1 MIKRYPDYKTYTGQ
15 IKYNNLCCDAYN
27 RLNKRVTI
35 IEEEINII
43 ISQGCKET
51 EVVYNS
57 PTIPTQNINSSSC
70 VTLIQDPIDI
80 TTTFNSRYILNSE
93 NIVNGRQKTVVNRS
107 DTEQFKVISLFST
120 NKDGIGGFS
129 NAGTHYNT
137 YIFASKDGSISLIWD
152 DIQNVWSVIRYD
164 GSFQNVT

>member
-1 MIKRYPDYKTYTGQ
+1 MIKRYPDYKTYTEQ

-43 ISQGCKET
+43 ISEGCKAT

-70 VTLIQDPIDI
+70 VTLIQDPIDN
-80 TTTFNSRYILNSE
+80 TSDFNSRYILNSE
-93 NIVNGRQKTVVNRS
+93 NIVNGRQKTIVNRS
-107 DTEQFKVISLFST
+107 EINENKIINVQST
-120 NKDGIGGFS
+120 NISGLGGFS
-129 NAGTHYNT
+129 NAGTNYNT
-137 YIFASKDGSISLIWD
+137 YIFTSKDDSLSLIWD
-152 DIQNVWSVIRYD
+152 DIQNVWSVTNHD
-164 GSFQNVT
+164 GIFQNT

>member
-1 MIKRYPDYKTYTGQ
+1 MIKRYPDYKTYTEQ

-43 ISQGCKET
+43 ISEGCKAT

-57 PTIPTQNINSSSC
+57 PTLLTQNINSSSC
-70 VTLIQDPIDI
+70 VTIIQDPIDI
-80 TTTFNSRYILNSE
+80 TTNFNSSYILNSE
-93 NIVNGRQKTVVNRS
+93 NIVNGRQKTIVNRS
-107 DTEQFKVISLFST
+107 DTNDFKIVSLIST
-120 NKDGIGGFS
+120 NNDGIGGFS
-129 NAGTHYNT
+129 NVGTHYNT
-137 YIFASKDGSISLIWD
+137 YVFASKDGSISLIWD

-164 GSFQNVT
+164 GIFKNI